1 MNTKTSPL
9 QISRATV
16 KTSVRAGTESTRAH
30 VMSSSYLMSCM
41 ITCNVK

>member
-1 MNTKTSPL
+1 MKTNTSAL
-9 QISRATV
+9 QIKRATI
-16 KTSVRAGTESTRAH
+16 KTSVRAGETETRAH